1 MEENGN
7 ATPNR
12 FLVKLSGE
20 YLAGKGGVGFSTER
34 LAHVSQELK
43 QAKAHANGIAV
54 VVGGGNFFRGGGALS
69 ALIDRV
75 TGDQIGM
82 LATAMNALALR
93 DAFRGV
99 GLQAE
104 SVCAFPV
111 GGVLDQYDPESARQV
126 LDQGSVLILGGGTG
140 NPFFTTDTTACLRGL
155 ELGAQTV
162 IKATRV
168 DGVFSDDPEK
178 NHEAVRYDH
187 ISYDFALS
195 NGLQVMDATAFT
207 LCRENGLSVR
217 VIDLGVKGN
226 LQSSVK
232 GESVGTLVDVSGG
245 THD

>member
-7 ATPNR
+7 AKPNR
-12 FLVKLSGE
+12 FLVKFSGE
-20 YLAGKGGVGFSTER
+20 YLAGIGGSGFSTEL
-34 LAHVSQELK
+34 LAHVSRELK
-43 QAKAHANGIAV
+43 QAKQHANGIAV
-54 VVGGGNFFRGGGALS
+54 VVGGGNFFRGGRARPTV
-69 ALIDRV
+69 IHRV

-93 DAFRGV
+93 DAFRAT

-111 GGVLDQYDPESARQV
+111 GGVLDQYDPDSARQV
-126 LDQGSVLILGGGTG
+126 LDQGSVLILAGGTG
-140 NPFFTTDTTACLRGL
+140 NPFFTTDTTACLRAL
-155 ELGAQTV
+155 EVGAQTV

-195 NGLQVMDATAFT
+195 NRLQVMDATAFT

-217 VIDLGVKGN
+217 VIDLGVEGN
-226 LQSSVK
+226 LESAVK
-232 GESVGTLVDVSGG
+232 REPVGTLVDVSGA

>member
-1 MEENGN
+1 M
-7 ATPNR
+7 
-12 FLVKLSGE
+12 
-20 YLAGKGGVGFSTER
+20 
-34 LAHVSQELK
+34 
-43 QAKAHANGIAV
+43 
-54 VVGGGNFFRGGGALS
+54 GGGNFFRGGRALP

-93 DAFRGV
+93 DAFRGA

-111 GGVLDQYDPESARQV
+111 GGVLDQYDPDSARQV

-140 NPFFTTDTTACLRGL
+140 NAFFTTDTTACLRAL

-226 LQSSVK
+226 LQSAVK

>member
-12 FLVKLSGE
+12 FLVKFSGE
-20 YLAGKGGVGFSTER
+20 YLAGKGGSGFSTER
-34 LAHVSQELK
+34 LAHVSEELK

-54 VVGGGNFFRGGGALS
+54 VVGGGNFFRGGRALP

-93 DAFRGV
+93 DAFRGA

-111 GGVLDQYDPESARQV
+111 GGVLDQYDPDSARQA

-140 NPFFTTDTTACLRGL
+140 NAFFTTDTTACLRAL

-217 VIDLGVKGN
+217 VIDLGVKRN
-226 LQSSVK
+226 LQSAVK

>member
-12 FLVKLSGE
+12 FLVKFSGE
-20 YLAGKGGVGFSTER
+20 YLAGKGGSGFSTER
-34 LAHVSQELK
+34 LAHVSEELK

-54 VVGGGNFFRGGGALS
+54 VVGGGNFFRGGRALP

-93 DAFRGV
+93 DAFRGA

-111 GGVLDQYDPESARQV
+111 GGVLDQYDPDSARQV

-140 NPFFTTDTTACLRGL
+140 NAFFTTDTTACLRAL

-217 VIDLGVKGN
+217 IIDLGVKGN
-226 LQSSVK
+226 LQGAVK

>member
-12 FLVKLSGE
+12 FLVKFSGE
-20 YLAGKGGVGFSTER
+20 YLAGKGGSGFSTER
-34 LAHVSQELK
+34 LAHVSEELK

-54 VVGGGNFFRGGGALS
+54 VVGGGNFFRGGRALP

-93 DAFRGV
+93 DAFRGA

-111 GGVLDQYDPESARQV
+111 GGVLDQYDPDSARQV

-140 NPFFTTDTTACLRGL
+140 NAFFTTDTTACLRAL

-217 VIDLGVKGN
+217 VIDLVVKGN
-226 LQSSVK
+226 LQSAVK